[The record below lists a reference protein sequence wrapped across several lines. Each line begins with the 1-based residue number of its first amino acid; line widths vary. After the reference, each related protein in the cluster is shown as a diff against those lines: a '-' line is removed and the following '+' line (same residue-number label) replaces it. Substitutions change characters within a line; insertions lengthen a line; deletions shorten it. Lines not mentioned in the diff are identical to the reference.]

1 MLDEEIRQHG
11 ILKSFL
17 QILNHIFYNIFCYNL
32 ILLIIYYRYLNI
44 EKSGASGN
52 IEEIEHINKYQNNDI
67 YINKFKYNIVNNIR
81 IIHR

>member
-1 MLDEEIRQHG
+1 MKRVEWDY
-11 ILKSFL
+11 IL
-17 QILNHIFYNIFCYNL
+17 ILYYRYCDIDI
-32 ILLIIYYRYLNI
+32 ILLIICYRYLNI

-52 IEEIEHINKYQNNDI
+52 IEEVEHINKYQNNDI

>member
-1 MLDEEIRQHG
+1 MGLNG
-11 ILKSFL
+11 IIYL
-17 QILNHIFYNIFCYNL
+17 ILCYRYCDIDI
-32 ILLIIYYRYLNI
+32 ILLIICYRYLNI

-52 IEEIEHINKYQNNDI
+52 IEEVEHINKYQNNDI

>member
-1 MLDEEIRQHG
+1 MMCSG
-11 ILKSFL
+11 
-17 QILNHIFYNIFCYNL
+17 LNG
-32 ILLIIYYRYLNI
+32 IIYRYRII

-52 IEEIEHINKYQNNDI
+52 IEEVEHINKYQNNDI

>member
-1 MLDEEIRQHG
+1 MKRVEWRLYIDIVLLIIRYR
-11 ILKSFL
+11 
-17 QILNHIFYNIFCYNL
+17 YNFIDI

-52 IEEIEHINKYQNNDI
+52 IEEVEHINKYQNNDI